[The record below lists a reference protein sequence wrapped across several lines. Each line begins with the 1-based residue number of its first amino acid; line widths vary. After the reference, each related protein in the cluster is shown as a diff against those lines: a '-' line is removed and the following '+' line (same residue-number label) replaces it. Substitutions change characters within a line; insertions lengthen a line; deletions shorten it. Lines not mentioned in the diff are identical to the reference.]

1 MHIYVHTADQR
12 HTLEVDPTD
21 KIGMVKAKLEE
32 KTGRTLS
39 DHHLLFQ
46 EAVMEDDST
55 LHACGVK
62 KKDVLFI
69 SQVCR
74 GNRTFVAICKEI
86 LRYDIFVND
95 LLSIHDAI
103 RFIYSG
109 EDSTDII

>member
-1 MHIYVHTADQR
+1 MLFIVLRFLIRQVSLKFSIAQTSMHIYVHTADQR

-21 KIGMVKAKLEE
+21 RIGMVKAKLEE

-46 EAVMEDDST
+46 EAVMEDDRT
-55 LHACGVK
+55 LHACGVT

-74 GNRTFVAICKEI
+74 RNRPFVVICREI
-86 LRYDIFVND
+86 L
-95 LLSIHDAI
+95 S
-103 RFIYSG
+103 
-109 EDSTDII
+109 